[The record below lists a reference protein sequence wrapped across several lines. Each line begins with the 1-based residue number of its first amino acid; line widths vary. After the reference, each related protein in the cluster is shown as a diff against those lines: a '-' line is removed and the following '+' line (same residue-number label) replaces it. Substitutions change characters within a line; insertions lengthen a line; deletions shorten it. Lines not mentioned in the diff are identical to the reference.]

1 MAEQLGP
8 YLLEK
13 RIGAGGMADVFLARG
28 PRGLCVVKRPHP
40 HLCANPEFVRM
51 FLDEAALLAQLHHP
65 GIAQIDDL
73 GHVGGVYYLAM
84 EYVPGFDLM
93 TISLEHERHGELM
106 LPELCARIVADAAEA
121 LHFAHEARGANGQ
134 ALKIIHRDVTPH
146 NILLSTQGQV
156 KLIDFGVARAS
167 SATHRTQAGFVK
179 GKYPYMAPE
188 QITGQY
194 IDRRVDVYALGLV
207 LYELLTNVRAIA
219 GQTEIEQ
226 IDNARAGRIRPI
238 EQLRPNTPVPLRQI
252 VGSCLLVDA
261 DSRYPTA
268 LALKQDLEKY
278 IDYERHVVGREDLLR
293 LFRVVAAEVHQ
304 QEDPPTTQPV
314 PGPGDDVWLSGR
326 PTELEHAPGQM
337 DPPAEVSL
345 AELELGQAIT
355 TPSLAR
361 IQVAQPPI
369 RLSDLADDGQD
380 ADGQDAAAAP
390 TGQATEAIDGPR
402 HSRLRLPAALVVA
415 GLLLLAA
422 AALVLLG
429 GPPPVTADADAGV
442 LARFVFPPVDSGSVV
457 TERPKGFI
465 DGGVAELVPG
475 SGSGVGVGVS
485 VDAEAPSPPRV
496 QAASLNLSSV
506 PEADVIIDKERW
518 GKTPL
523 SAELSPG
530 THTVVLENRRERF
543 RSTQTVRLAPGETK
557 SLQVV
562 GKKGILRIR
571 VTPFAE
577 IRINGEPLSPPGQIS
592 YKEVELYEGTYQVD
606 LELTDVSLPVP
617 KTRRA
622 RAVVRGG
629 EVTEVDQNMLGAP

>member
-1 MAEQLGP
+1 MAERLGP

-28 PRGLCVVKRPHP
+28 PRGICVVKRPHP

-219 GQTEIEQ
+219 GQTEVEQ
-226 IDNARAGRIRPI
+226 IDNARCGRIRPI

-252 VGSCLLVDA
+252 VGSCLLADA
-261 DSRYPTA
+261 DARYPTA

-326 PTELEHAPGQM
+326 PTELENEPGPLG
-337 DPPAEVSL
+337 PPAEVSL
-345 AELELGQAIT
+345 ADLELGQAIT

-361 IQVAQPPI
+361 VQVAPPTI
-369 RLSDLADDGQD
+369 RLVDQVDEGRHAV
-380 ADGQDAAAAP
+380 AAP
-390 TGQATEAIDGPR
+390 TGQATEALDAPR
-402 HSRLRLPAALVVA
+402 RSRLRLPAALAVA
-415 GLLLLAA
+415 GLLLLAVA
-422 AALVLLG
+422 GLVLLG
-429 GPPPVTADADAGV
+429 GPPPVAADADAEGDAGV
-442 LARFVFPPVDSGSVV
+442 LARFVFPPVDSGSQA
-457 TERPKGFI
+457 TEGPRGSL
-465 DGGVAELVPG
+465 DGGLAELAP
-475 SGSGVGVGVS
+475 GVGDGVG
-485 VDAEAPSPPRV
+485 AEDPEPPRV
-496 QAASLNLSSV
+496 QAASLKLSSV

-518 GKTPL
+518 GRTPL

-530 THTVVLENRRERF
+530 THTVVLENRQERF
-543 RSTQTVRLAPGETK
+543 RSAQTVRLAPGETK
-557 SLQVV
+557 NLQVV
-562 GKKGILRIR
+562 GKKGTLRIR

-592 YKEVELYEGTYQVD
+592 YKEVDLYEGTYQID
-606 LELTDVSLPVP
+606 LELTDVSLPAP